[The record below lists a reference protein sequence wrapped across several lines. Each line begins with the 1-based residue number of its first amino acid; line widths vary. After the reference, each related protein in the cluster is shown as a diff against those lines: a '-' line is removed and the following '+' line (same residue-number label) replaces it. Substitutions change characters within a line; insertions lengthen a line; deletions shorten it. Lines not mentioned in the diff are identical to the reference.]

1 MGKKNND
8 IFLNYYI
15 ELDKVCC
22 EKFGVATG
30 GVGEYINRLNNAR
43 FAPNRDDVL
52 PRLVRYRNIHKRF
65 YYEPGAIRKDNEITK
80 SDIKW
85 VVKFK
90 REVIS
95 KRDPISQYLKK
106 AKRYALKKKIAR
118 YFWITLISA
127 LIVAGIVLYFALT

>member
-80 SDIKW
+80 DDIKW

-90 REVIS
+90 RDVIG

-127 LIVAGIVLYFALT
+127 LIVAGVVLYFALT